1 MLHFLTFYHEDHS
14 GAHTIGSKDDTNI
27 LISFASFEND
37 GSAKKFASMPRSD
50 GSVLPLVVP
59 SDRQQHRQYENCDTK
74 VYFHSLQD
82 FSEKRDVKDFLEP
95 LKTILI
101 EEVRQN
107 NATKTSEAKAKART
121 NLFLQDFPSE
131 GK

>member
-1 MLHFLTFYHEDHS
+1 M
-14 GAHTIGSKDDTNI
+14 
-27 LISFASFEND
+27 ISFASFEND

-50 GSVLPLVVP
+50 GKVLPLVVP

-74 VYFHSLQD
+74 VHFHSLQD
-82 FSEKRDVKDFLEP
+82 FDDRKDVEEFLEP
-95 LKTILI
+95 LRTVLI

-107 NATKTSEAKAKART
+107 NTTKTSEAKAKART